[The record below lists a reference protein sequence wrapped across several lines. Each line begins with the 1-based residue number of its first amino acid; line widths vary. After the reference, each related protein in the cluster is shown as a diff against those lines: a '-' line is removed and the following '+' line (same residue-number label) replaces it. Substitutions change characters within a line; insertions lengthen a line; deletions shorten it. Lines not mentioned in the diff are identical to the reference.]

1 MNQKKI
7 DEILPEIEC
16 LMKENGGIVKASQLY
31 PLGLTFRMV
40 QGLVQKGVLD
50 HVKSGYYSMNYEQ
63 KSEEAIIC
71 GMFPDG
77 ILTMDSALYYYGYI
91 NERPFT
97 WSIAVSKNTSK
108 SRFKIEYP
116 VIRPYYTEPEVLES
130 GASRIQT
137 ESGTMKIY
145 GKERLICDCLKYEDR
160 LDKDVLKRALLSY
173 IQEEKKDI
181 AALMEYAR
189 ARKVLTKVQ
198 NRIGVWL

>member
-1 MNQKKI
+1 MNQKKR

-91 NERPFT
+91 SERPFT

-130 GASRIQT
+130 GVSRIQT
-137 ESGTMKIY
+137 ESGTMQIY

-160 LDKDVLKRALLSY
+160 LDKDVLKQALFSY

>member
-1 MNQKKI
+1 MNQKKR
-7 DEILPEIEC
+7 DEILPEIER

-91 NERPFT
+91 SERPFT

-130 GASRIQT
+130 GVSRIQT
-137 ESGTMKIY
+137 ESGEMKIY

-160 LDKDVLKRALLSY
+160 LEKDVLKRALLSY